1 MKHLKMIALTGG
13 IGSGK
18 SCALNILQEAG
29 YKTLSCDKI
38 TAELYE
44 QDKVKK
50 KIKKL
55 FPSAVT
61 GKKNLV
67 LDRKA
72 ISEIVFNDKVM
83 LEKLT
88 ALVTPMVL
96 KEVKR
101 QAKVLG
107 GVVFVEVPL
116 LFERSYQKKFDAVM
130 VITRSLKSRIESVK
144 VRSNLTEEE
153 VIARI
158 NNQFDYENADLSDYI
173 VIPNDGNL
181 ISLKENVLGVA
192 SCLDE

>member
-1 MKHLKMIALTGG
+1 MKNLKMIALTGG

>member
-1 MKHLKMIALTGG
+1 MKNLKMIALTGG
-13 IGSGK
+13 IGTGK
-18 SCALNILQEAG
+18 SSALNILQEAG

-61 GKKNLV
+61 GKKDLV

-72 ISEIVFNDKVM
+72 ISQIVFNDKGM

-101 QAKVLG
+101 QAKKLG

-116 LFERSYQKKFDAVM
+116 LFFPIEPVGFLGEYED
-130 VITRSLKSRIESVK
+130 SLF
-144 VRSNLTEEE
+144 L
-153 VIARI
+153 AY
-158 NNQFDYENADLSDYI
+158 DD
-173 VIPNDGNL
+173 
-181 ISLKENVLGVA
+181 
-192 SCLDE
+192 